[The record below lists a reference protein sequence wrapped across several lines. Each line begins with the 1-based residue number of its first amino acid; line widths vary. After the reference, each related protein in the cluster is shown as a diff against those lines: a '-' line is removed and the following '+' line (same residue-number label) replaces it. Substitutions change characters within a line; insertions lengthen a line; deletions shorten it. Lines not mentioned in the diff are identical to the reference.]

1 MMRGMVDASGSTDDS
16 DLRLVWGL
24 AGARAAVADGARS
37 AVVVDVLS
45 FSTTLSVAIDLGVT
59 VLPHGYDG
67 SAAYALR
74 HGATLAR
81 SRRQAQPGE
90 TSLSPVSVRDRA
102 GAAGLRRLVL
112 PSPNGSTICRA
123 LAADAEVAAGC
134 LRNAAAVGRW
144 LSEQPGTAVVVAAG
158 EQWPDGALR
167 PALEDLLGAGAVLAA
182 ALTAGPWRRPD
193 PDALAAVAAYH
204 EAVPQLR
211 ARLRRTPSARELAD
225 GGFDADVDVA
235 LELDASTVTPVLRG
249 EGFVPR

>member
-1 MMRGMVDASGSTDDS
+1 MMRGMVDASRSTDDS
-16 DLRLVWGL
+16 DLRLAWGL
-24 AGARAAVADGARS
+24 SGARAALADGARS

-45 FSTTLSVAIDLGVT
+45 FSTTLSVAVDLGVT

-67 SAAYALR
+67 SAAFALR
-74 HGATLAR
+74 QGATLAR

-90 TSLSPVSVRDRA
+90 TSLSPVSVRA
-102 GAAGLRRLVL
+102 SVGGGLRRLVL

-123 LAADAEVAAGC
+123 LAPDVEVAAGC

-158 EQWPDGALR
+158 EQWPDGSLR

-204 EAVPQLR
+204 EALPQLR
-211 ARLRRTPSARELAD
+211 SRLRRTPSARELEG
-225 GGFDADVDVA
+225 GGFGGDVEVA

-249 EGFVPR
+249 EAFVPR